1 MKKRSAHHLLSGRIL
16 IKPPTVQ
23 AGGFSMPIKEGIM
36 VELYFTIRT
45 AVLIVSMV
53 IMVAYVAYELW
64 RWFH

>member
-1 MKKRSAHHLLSGRIL
+1 MKKRSAHHLLSGQIL

-36 VELYFTIRT
+36 VELYLIIRT
-45 AVLIVSMV
+45 AVVV
-53 IMVAYVAYELW
+53 VALAVVAVYELW